1 MDQRQLGAEML
12 IEIDPD
18 LLNNLMYWLTRDS
31 SNENLSHGLQEAFDA
46 FAYKPVSRNQSE
58 DV

>member
-1 MDQRQLGAEML
+1 ML